1 MLLGKKRGIMGIR
14 CIKKIAVKAIA
25 ILAMAAVTAGIAGSY
40 VKPVGV
46 SAAAKYQ
53 TLYDVFRDR
62 SGNPD
67 TFMDQEEFR
76 NKILA
81 NCKLLNKVAYTSGSQ
96 VHELACDGFVSMVLR
111 ITFGTVHKVKV
122 CYDYKEKKTLMSYE
136 FDRREEHIV
145 ANSYVD
151 KYEVYGPGG
160 TSVTWLYNNYVGK
173 LVDARGSNR
182 KKVEGFTNK
191 NWVGYMESIG
201 AQPGD
206 IIMWDNDYNKTY
218 WTHIGIYA
226 GVENGK
232 AMMWHASAVK
242 GKVCKQ
248 ALSEITEEVK
258 YLKLAC
264 VVPMTDAPAK
274 VGLCADTASNFRD
287 FSYSIY
293 KDEDCSDFIGR
304 IASNCTL
311 KDQASL
317 EDIAIYLNG
326 DKTAYEKTV
335 YVRRDM
341 SPFKFANAELAGA
354 DQTVYKLKIKIT
366 PGEEN
371 KGTLTYTIY
380 GSKDIRYYDSKT
392 IDDYDY
398 RSGGQVILISD
409 YR

>member
-1 MLLGKKRGIMGIR
+1 MGKINIW
-14 CIKKIAVKAIA
+14 KIAVKAIA
-25 ILAMAAVTAGIAGSY
+25 IITMAAVVAGIAESY
-40 VKPVGV
+40 IQPVPV
-46 SAAAKYQ
+46 VADAKYQ

-62 SGNPD
+62 SGDPD
-67 TFMDQEEFR
+67 SFMDQEEFR
-76 NKILA
+76 SKILA

-136 FDRREEHIV
+136 FNRKEEHVV

-160 TSVTWLYNNYVGK
+160 TSVTWLYKNYVGNIVNPISSK
-173 LVDARGSNR
+173 R
-182 KKVEGFTNK
+182 KKCEDMTNK
-191 NWVGYMESIG
+191 QWVEYLEQIN

-206 IIMWDNDYNKTY
+206 ILFWDNDKNDKY
-218 WTHIGIYA
+218 WTHIGIFA
-226 GVENGK
+226 GIENGTAK
-232 AMMWHASAVK
+232 MWHASAVK
-242 GKVCKQ
+242 KKVCKQ
-248 ALSEITEEVK
+248 DLSEITENVR
-258 YLKLAC
+258 YLKYVC
-264 VVPMTDAPAK
+264 VLPMTDAPAK
-274 VGLCADTASNFRD
+274 VGLCANTDSNLKD
-287 FSYSIY
+287 FSYSVY
-293 KDEDCSDFIGR
+293 KDEDCSEFIGR
-304 IASNCTL
+304 ISSNCTL

-326 DKTAYEKTV
+326 DKTAYEKTI

-354 DQTVYKLKIKIT
+354 DQTVYKLRIKIT

-371 KGTLTYTIY
+371 KGTLTYSIY
-380 GSKDIRYYDSKT
+380 GSKDIRYYDSNT
-392 IDDYDY
+392 ITDYDY
-398 RSGGQVILISD
+398 RSGGQVILITD